1 MILLCLIYVCT
12 SSNNDGEYYSSASK
26 EDKIEMCRRFGGC
39 AVCGDDGQQLCQLPT
54 TIQNEQILNWQL
66 AGRLCDLDY
75 LYETQGC
82 RTPGRPEN
90 PYAQNANRG
99 IFHYNVL
106 ALFRVPL
113 VCSC

>member
-1 MILLCLIYVCT
+1 MHPLRLFLTLLLVWYLVQLT
-12 SSNNDGEYYSSASK
+12 SEGSEGYENFKSSANLR
-26 EDKIEMCRRFGGC
+26 DKIEMCQRFGGC
-39 AVCGDDGQQLCQLPT
+39 AVCDGEQQLCQLPT
-54 TIQNEQILNWQL
+54 TIQNEQVLNWQL

-99 IFHYNVL
+99 IFHYNV
-106 ALFRVPL
+106 
-113 VCSC
+113 